1 MVDSL
6 CPSDGLRRTGLGR
19 IAIVTPLFTTAD
31 AVSNDVLGMYNA
43 LKSRNHDV
51 QVFANEWS
59 IDGIGIRPAFEATEF
74 AKSSDDVLL
83 YHYSMGWHVGLEM
96 MRDASCRRVVKYH
109 NITPP
114 EYFEG
119 ISKDYEHVCRVGREQ
134 HEEFAAMQCDL
145 YLSDSQYNMWE
156 LLMAGADQTR
166 SFVVPPFHHI
176 ERLAEVD
183 PDPHV
188 LEAGR
193 GDVVNVLMVGRVA
206 PNKRQDTLIE
216 AFADYH
222 HNFNSASRLYIV
234 GKEHDVL
241 EPYSAKLR
249 ELADKLKVRDAITF
263 TDRVTDEQLKAYY
276 LIAKAFVMTSEH
288 EGFCVP
294 LVEAMALKVPVIALA
309 SSAVTGTVGKAALLW
324 KERNPH
330 LIAQSIDRLANDEPT
345 AVALGMMGWR
355 RYRQLFTN
363 EKIESVFLNSL
374 SVVM

>member
-1 MVDSL
+1 M
-6 CPSDGLRRTGLGR
+6 GR
-19 IAIVTPLFTTAD
+19 IAILTPFFTTAD
-31 AVSNDVLGMYNA
+31 AVSNDVLGMYNT
-43 LKSRNHDV
+43 LKSHNREV

-59 IDGIGIRPAFEATEF
+59 TDGIGIRPAYQATEF
-74 AKSSDDVLL
+74 AKSAGDVLI
-83 YHYSMGWHVGLEM
+83 YHYSMGWHIGLEM
-96 MRDASCRRVVKYH
+96 MRDAPCRRVVKYH

-119 ISKDYEHVCRVGREQ
+119 VSKDYEHVCRVGRQQ

-156 LLMAGADQTR
+156 LLIAGADETR

-176 ERLAEVD
+176 DRLAEID

-216 AFADYH
+216 AFAAYH
-222 HNFNSASRLYIV
+222 NDFNKNSRLYIV
-234 GKEHDVL
+234 GKEPDML
-241 EPYSAKLR
+241 ESYSAKLR
-249 ELADKLKVRDAITF
+249 ELADKMNVRDAVTF
-263 TDRVTDEQLKAYY
+263 TGCVTDEQLKAYY
-276 LIAKAFVMTSEH
+276 MLAKAFVMTSEH

-309 SSAVTGTVGKAALLW
+309 SSAVTGTVGKAGLLW

-330 LIAQSIDRLANDEPT
+330 LIAQSIDLLAKEEET
-345 AVALGMMGWR
+345 AVALGVMGWR
-355 RYRQLFTN
+355 RYHQLFTN
-363 EKIESVFLNSL
+363 DKIENAFLGSL
-374 SVVM
+374 EVVM